1 MSPTYVFPVTDA
13 RSQRPVAWFS
23 QEAFMSTV
31 AVESLT
37 LQHLQTAYEGESN
50 ARVRYR
56 LFAVQ
61 ADMDG
66 YRDVAS
72 LFRAAAR
79 AEQIHAD
86 NHAKVIRS
94 LGADPRRTIQPVQVH
109 DTATN
114 LEAAIQGEEYERD
127 VMYPEFVSEAKASRQ
142 NAAARTFS
150 YALEA
155 EAEHAKL
162 FRADLDSLKIGQ
174 GDVQY
179 FVCPV
184 CGYTTADINL
194 VRCAICNNPRER
206 FEIVS

>member
-1 MSPTYVFPVTDA
+1 
-13 RSQRPVAWFS
+13 
-23 QEAFMSTV
+23 MSTI
-31 AVESLT
+31 ATASAT

-50 ARVRYR
+50 ARLRYR

-61 ADMDG
+61 AELDG

-86 NHAKVIRS
+86 NHARVIRS
-94 LGADPRRTIQPVQVH
+94 LGGEPHCAIQQVAVQ
-109 DTATN
+109 DTSAN
-114 LEAAIQGEEYERD
+114 LEEAIKGEEYERD
-127 VMYPEFVSEAKASRQ
+127 VMYPEFIAEAKTSHQ
-142 NAAARTFS
+142 NAAARTFQ

-162 FRADLDSLKIGQ
+162 FRAALQTLKVGEGQ
-174 GDVQY
+174 IEY

-184 CGYTTADINL
+184 CGFTTCDVSL
-194 VRCAICNNPRER
+194 VQCMICHNPRER
-206 FEIVS
+206 FETVR

>member
-1 MSPTYVFPVTDA
+1 
-13 RSQRPVAWFS
+13 
-23 QEAFMSTV
+23 MSTV
-31 AVESLT
+31 AVVPAT
-37 LQHLQTAYEGESN
+37 LQHLQTAYDGESN
-50 ARVRYR
+50 ARIRYR

-61 ADMDG
+61 ADLDG

-79 AEQIHAD
+79 AEQIHAE
-86 NHAKVIRS
+86 NHARVIRS
-94 LGADPRRTIQPVQVH
+94 LGVEAQCSIQPVQVY

-114 LEAAIQGEEYERD
+114 LETAAKGEEYERD
-127 VMYPEFVSEAKASRQ
+127 VMYPEFIAEAKASRQ

-162 FRADLDSLKIGQ
+162 YRAALASLKVGQ
-174 GDVQY
+174 GEVKY

-184 CGYTTADINL
+184 CGYTTADIAL
-194 VRCAICNNPRER
+194 VKCAICNNPRER
-206 FEIVS
+206 FEIVC

>member
-1 MSPTYVFPVTDA
+1 
-13 RSQRPVAWFS
+13 
-23 QEAFMSTV
+23 MSTI
-31 AVESLT
+31 AVEPLT
-37 LQHLQTAYEGESN
+37 LQHLQTAFDGESN

-79 AEQIHAD
+79 SEQIHAD
-86 NHAKVIRS
+86 NHAKVIRT
-94 LGADPRRTIQPVQVH
+94 LGAEPRRTIQPVQVH

-114 LEAAIQGEEYERD
+114 LDAAIKGEEYERD
-127 VMYPEFVSEAKASRQ
+127 VMYPDFVAEAKESRQ

-155 EAEHAKL
+155 ESVHAKL
-162 FRADLDSLKIGQ
+162 FRAALASLKICQ
-174 GDVQY
+174 GEVKY

-184 CGYTTADINL
+184 CGYTTSDINL

-206 FEIVS
+206 FEVVS

>member
-1 MSPTYVFPVTDA
+1 MAS
-13 RSQRPVAWFS
+13 
-23 QEAFMSTV
+23 V
-31 AVESLT
+31 AVESAT
-37 LQHLQTAYEGESN
+37 VQHLQAAYDGESN

-61 ADMDG
+61 ADLDG
-66 YRDVAS
+66 YGDVAS

-86 NHAKVIRS
+86 NHAKVLHS
-94 LGADPRRTIQPVQVH
+94 LGAEPRRTILPVQVH

-114 LEAAIQGEEYERD
+114 LQEAIRGEEYERD
-127 VMYPEFVSEAKASRQ
+127 VMYPEFIAEAKESRQ
-142 NAAARTFS
+142 NAAARTFA
-150 YALEA
+150 YALDA

-162 FRADLDSLKIGQ
+162 FTVALKLLQAGQ
-174 GDVQY
+174 GEVQY

-194 VRCAICNNPRER
+194 VRCAICKNPRER
-206 FEIVS
+206 FEIVT

>member
-1 MSPTYVFPVTDA
+1 
-13 RSQRPVAWFS
+13 
-23 QEAFMSTV
+23 MSTT
-31 AVESLT
+31 AVESTT
-37 LQHLQTAYEGESN
+37 LHHLQAAYDGESN

-79 AEQIHAD
+79 SEQIHAD

-94 LGADPRRTIQPVQVH
+94 LGAEPKRKILRVQVH
-109 DTATN
+109 ETATN
-114 LEAAIQGEEYERD
+114 LEDAIKGEDFERD
-127 VMYPEFVSEAKASRQ
+127 VMYPDFIAEAKESRQ

-155 EAEHAKL
+155 ESGHAKL
-162 FRADLDSLKIGQ
+162 FGAALASLKVGA
-174 GDVQY
+174 GEVQY
-179 FVCPV
+179 FVCTV
-184 CGYTTADINL
+184 CGYTTCDIKL
-194 VRCAICNNPRER
+194 VRCAICNNPREH
-206 FEIVS
+206 FETVS

>member
-1 MSPTYVFPVTDA
+1 MS
-13 RSQRPVAWFS
+13 S
-23 QEAFMSTV
+23 V

-37 LQHLQTAYEGESN
+37 IQHLQTAYDGESN

-61 ADMDG
+61 ADLDG

-79 AEQIHAD
+79 AEQIHAE

-94 LGADPRRTIQPVQVH
+94 LGVEPRRVIQAVQVN

-114 LEAAIQGEEYERD
+114 LQIAIQGEEYERD
-127 VMYPEFVSEAKASRQ
+127 VMYPDFVAEAKESRQ
-142 NAAARTFS
+142 NAAARTFA

-155 EAEHAKL
+155 ESEHAKL
-162 FRADLDSLKIGQ
+162 FRAS
-174 GDVQY
+174 
-179 FVCPV
+179 
-184 CGYTTADINL
+184 
-194 VRCAICNNPRER
+194 
-206 FEIVS
+206 

>member
-1 MSPTYVFPVTDA
+1 
-13 RSQRPVAWFS
+13 
-23 QEAFMSTV
+23 MSTV

-37 LQHLQTAYEGESN
+37 LQHLQTAYDGECN

-79 AEQIHAD
+79 AEQIHAK
-86 NHAKVIRS
+86 NHARVIRS
-94 LGADPRRTIQPVQVH
+94 MGAEPKSNVLAVH
-109 DTATN
+109 VRDTATN
-114 LEAAIQGEEYERD
+114 LREAIRGEEYERD
-127 VMYPEFVSEAKASRQ
+127 VMYPEFIAEAKQSRQ
-142 NAAARTFS
+142 NAAARSFS

-155 EAEHAKL
+155 EAGHAQL
-162 FRADLDSLKIGQ
+162 YRAALENLQTGREQ
-174 GDVQY
+174 VTY

-184 CGYTTADINL
+184 CGFTTADAAVAACL
-194 VRCAICNNPRER
+194 ICSNPREN
-206 FEIVS
+206 FETVN